1 MAGRGLLVTRWKADL
16 IYDWFAGCLLPPR
29 GKVSWRFSPRPP
41 PLPKGISGLRFYGL
55 KSQEMATF
63 WSRVTYEQGTLGKGA
78 GHLNEMHQH
87 LTAD

>member
-1 MAGRGLLVTRWKADL
+1 MACWLPGGKLTSYGTGLLS
-16 IYDWFAGCLLPPR
+16 LPIP
-29 GKVSWRFSPRPP
+29 GKVSWRFSPQPP
-41 PLPKGISGLRFYGL
+41 PLPKGVSGLKFYGL

-63 WSRVTYEQGTLGKGA
+63 WSRVTYKQGTLGKGA